1 MIKIII
7 ADDEKMA
14 YMGMAA
20 ILHEIYGDAVSLRH
34 ASNGAALVAL
44 AREWKPDILF
54 IDIRMPVMDGL
65 KALELIRCDEP
76 DAQCVIL
83 SGYAEF
89 EYAQKA
95 LSAGA
100 MEYLLKPV
108 GEHALAETIQRAM
121 NNIERT
127 RKARKSDFASCLLL
141 NICSQGKSGPQNASF
156 SPGTYEAYQF
166 CFDKALAEEEM
177 HRAAK
182 SLVEQVKTQF
192 DGCFVVLRP
201 FPESVSLFLN
211 PLLPRQCDSLVREF
225 AAHSRAHAL
234 YTSAETLEQL
244 AERYKWLHNAA
255 ALRVLHWTKRL
266 NDIPV
271 EEEALVPV
279 ARALQCLRESL
290 RGSDAEAFQSSL
302 SSLNA
307 LIPSQCLSAEHI
319 RSAAAYLE
327 LDPSV
332 DNGPALLRELMGLAE
347 QTFCAKRPKRET
359 LITEKALQYVREHY
373 TEPIDV
379 NSIAQALGITPNYLS
394 SLFRKCTGEKLNDY
408 LTRIR
413 IDRAK
418 ELLEKNPQMRVYDV
432 ASAVGYGNERYF
444 SRVFQGRV
452 GMTPSLYAA
461 WAQKDGRSG

>member
-20 ILHEIYGDAVSLRH
+20 ILHEMYGEAVSLRH

-44 AREWKPDILF
+44 TREWKPDILF

-65 KALELIRCDEP
+65 KALEAIRREEP

-108 GEHALAETIQRAM
+108 GGPALAETIQRAM
-121 NNIERT
+121 NNIERA

-141 NICSQGKSGPQNASF
+141 NICGKTRSQNASF
-156 SPGTYEAYQF
+156 GAGTYEAYQL
-166 CFDKALAEEEM
+166 CFDEALAEEDLHKAAKALAE
-177 HRAAK
+177 RAEA
-182 SLVEQVKTQF
+182 QI

-225 AAHSRAHAL
+225 AAHSNAHAL
-234 YTSAETLEQL
+234 YACAETLEQL

-255 ALRVLHWTKRL
+255 ALRVLHWTERL
-266 NDIPV
+266 TDILA

-279 ARALQCLRESL
+279 ALALQGVRESL
-290 RGSDAEAFQSSL
+290 RKSDAEAFQSSL
-302 SSLNA
+302 SRLNDLLA
-307 LIPSQCLSAEHI
+307 SQSLSAEQA
-319 RSAAAYLE
+319 RGAAAYLE
-327 LDPSV
+327 LEHAV
-332 DNGPALLRELMGLAE
+332 ENGPALLREMMGLAE
-347 QTFCAKRPKRET
+347 QAFSAKRPKRET
-359 LITEKALQYVREHY
+359 LITERALRYVREHY
-373 TEPIDV
+373 AEPIDV

-394 SLFRKCTGEKLNDY
+394 SLFRKCTGEKLNDC
-408 LTRIR
+408 LTRVR

-418 ELLEKNPQMRVYDV
+418 ALLEENPQMRVYDV

-444 SRVFQGRV
+444 SRVFQRRV
-452 GMTPSLYAA
+452 GMTPSTYAA
-461 WAQKDGRSG
+461 WAQMDGRSG